1 MFFYQGITSDLFP
14 GVKLPK
20 PDYDHLNT
28 AVEQACKDTNLQCTS
43 FFLEKIQQIYE
54 MMIVRHGFMIVGGPM
69 GGKTSAYRTLAGA
82 LAILHEKV
90 NTKKYRFLS

>member
-1 MFFYQGITSDLFP
+1 MNG
-14 GVKLPK
+14 
-20 PDYDHLNT
+20 

-69 GGKTSAYRTLAGA
+69 GGKTSAYRTLGAA

-90 NTKKYRFLS
+90 VQKEMRK

>member
-1 MFFYQGITSDLFP
+1 MFP
-14 GVKLPK
+14 GVKLPT
-20 PDYDHLNT
+20 PDYEQMNS
-28 AVEQACKDTNLQCTS
+28 AVEQACKDTNLQCTP

-90 NTKKYRFLS
+90 KEKHLIRVKLLYICSY

>member
-1 MFFYQGITSDLFP
+1 MDI
-14 GVKLPK
+14 
-20 PDYDHLNT
+20 
-28 AVEQACKDTNLQCTS
+28 AVEQACKDTNLQCTQ

-69 GGKTSAYRTLAGA
+69 GGKTSAYRTLGNA

-90 NTKKYRFLS
+90 KTNKNDLIEFFDIII

>member
-1 MFFYQGITSDLFP
+1 
-14 GVKLPK
+14 
-20 PDYDHLNT
+20 
-28 AVEQACKDTNLQCTS
+28 
-43 FFLEKIQQIYE
+43 

-90 NTKKYRFLS
+90 NNIDKDFSKL

>member
-1 MFFYQGITSDLFP
+1 MFP

-20 PDYDHLNT
+20 PDYDQMNA
-28 AVEQACKDTNLQCTS
+28 AVEQACKDTNLQYTP

-69 GGKTSAYRTLAGA
+69 GGKTSAYRTLAAA

-90 NTKKYRFLS
+90 NSIAM